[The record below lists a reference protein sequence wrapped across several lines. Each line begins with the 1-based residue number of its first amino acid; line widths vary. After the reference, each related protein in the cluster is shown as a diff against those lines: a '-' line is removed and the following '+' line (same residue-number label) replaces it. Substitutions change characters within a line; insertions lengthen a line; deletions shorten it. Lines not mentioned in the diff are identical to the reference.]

1 MLFFAFHRL
10 TLRPSF
16 PTEKFPIFVAPESA
30 IEPVKSPAPMIIK
43 ILIAVA
49 IVLAVIAIVATFQS
63 STYRVVRTATFSAPP
78 ASVFAQA
85 NDLRKY
91 QTWNPFGKSDPKAS
105 YVYEGPSTGVG
116 SILKWSSTGQTG
128 EGTMSIV
135 ESRPNERVRYRLV
148 FIRPM
153 AGTGDMALT
162 FQAQGNQTLVTWTME
177 GDKNYLAKLMG
188 LFMNMDKMM
197 GGAFERGLA
206 ELKTIAEKDGKS

>member
-1 MLFFAFHRL
+1 LLSLGSTIA
-10 TLRPSF
+10 
-16 PTEKFPIFVAPESA
+16 
-30 IEPVKSPAPMIIK
+30 PVKSPTPMIIK
-43 ILIAVA
+43 ILVTLA
-49 IVLAVIAIVATFQS
+49 ILLVVIAIVAAFQS
-63 STYRVVRTATFSAPP
+63 STYRVVRTATVAAPP
-78 ASVFAQA
+78 ASVFAQT

-105 YVYEGPSTGVG
+105 YVYEGPATGVG

-128 EGTMSIV
+128 EGTMTIV
-135 ESRPNERVRYRLV
+135 ESRLNELVRYRLV

-153 AGTGDMALT
+153 AGAGDMALSM
-162 FQAQGNQTLVTWTME
+162 QSQGNQTLVTWTME

-206 ELKTIAEKDGKS
+206 ELKTIAEKDAKG

>member
-1 MLFFAFHRL
+1 
-10 TLRPSF
+10 
-16 PTEKFPIFVAPESA
+16 
-30 IEPVKSPAPMIIK
+30 MIIK

-49 IVLAVIAIVATFQS
+49 ILLVVIAIVAAFQS

-78 ASVFAQA
+78 ASVFAQS

-91 QTWNPFGKSDPKAS
+91 QTWNPFGKSDPEAV
-105 YVYEGPSTGVG
+105 YVYEGPATGVG

-135 ESRPNERVRYRLV
+135 ESRLNEVVRYRLI
-148 FIRPM
+148 FIKPM
-153 AGTGDMALT
+153 AGAGDMALT
-162 FQAQGNQTLVTWTME
+162 LQTQGNQTLVTWTMA

-206 ELKTIAEKDGKS
+206 ELKTIAEKEAQR